1 MDETGERRPPTMADV
16 AQVAGV
22 SHQTVSRVLS
32 DHPNVREAT
41 RERVLRAI
49 AELGYRPNSAAR
61 TLVTRRSRT
70 LGVVAA
76 NTTLFGPA
84 SILAGLERA
93 ARREDYLV
101 ASVGLEELTEHA
113 LASALERLGSWGV
126 DGAVVMTPH
135 RHTVTALARLPQPF
149 PVVTVAGG
157 HDLDLPGVAVDQVG
171 GARAVTEHLIGLGHT
186 RIWHVA
192 GPGEWIEAE
201 GRLRGW
207 RAALEA
213 AGLPVPA
220 HLAGDWSP
228 ASGHAAG
235 REIARAFRSGAASRP
250 TAVFAANDHMALG
263 VLRALHEA
271 GVRIPLDVA
280 VAGFDDLPEG
290 AYLTPPLTTV
300 RQDFPAV
307 GREGIALLL
316 RLIDEPATPVAHLSV
331 RPELVVRAST
341 AEGRP
346 RGAAGGAVA
355 GGAAGSAAV
364 GSPAALFSDAPGAG
378 PHR

>member
-1 MDETGERRPPTMADV
+1 MAETGERRPPTMADV

-32 DHPNVREAT
+32 DHPNVRGAT
-41 RERVLRAI
+41 KERVLLAI

-70 LGVVAA
+70 IGVVAA

-113 LASALERLGSWGV
+113 LGKALERLGTWGV

-135 RHTVTALARLPQPF
+135 RHAVAALARLPQPF
-149 PVVTVAGG
+149 PIVTVEGG
-157 HDLDLPGVAVDQVG
+157 HDLALPGVAVDQFG
-171 GARAVTEHLIGLGHT
+171 GARAVTEHLLSLGHT

-201 GRLRGW
+201 GRLQGW

-213 AGLPVPA
+213 AGLPVPP

-235 REIARAFRSGAASRP
+235 RRVAEAFRRGARSRP

-263 VLRALHEA
+263 VVHALHEA
-271 GVRIPLDVA
+271 GVRIPQDVA

-300 RQDFPAV
+300 RQDFTSV
-307 GREGIALLL
+307 GREGIGMLL
-316 RLIDEPATPVAHLSV
+316 RLIDQPTAPVAHVNV

-341 AEGRP
+341 AGGRP
-346 RGAAGGAVA
+346 PGP
-355 GGAAGSAAV
+355 GSTTT
-364 GSPAALFSDAPGAG
+364 LFSDTPGAG
-378 PHR
+378 PSR

>member
-1 MDETGERRPPTMADV
+1 MDGAGERRPPTMADV
-16 AQVAGV
+16 AEVAGV

-41 RERVLRAI
+41 RARVLQAI

-93 ARREDYLV
+93 ARQEDYLV

-113 LASALERLGSWGV
+113 LRKALERLGSWGV
-126 DGAVVMTPH
+126 DGVVVMTPH
-135 RHTVTALARLPQPF
+135 RHTVAALARLPQPF
-149 PVVTVAGG
+149 PIVTVEGG
-157 HDLDLPGVAVDQVG
+157 HDLDLPGVAVDQFA
-171 GARAVTEHLIGLGHT
+171 GARAITAHLLSLGHT
-186 RIWHVA
+186 TIWHVA

-201 GRLRGW
+201 GRLQGW
-207 RAALEA
+207 RAALES
-213 AGLPVPA
+213 AGLPVPP
-220 HLAGDWSP
+220 HLTGDWSP

-235 REIARAFRSGAASRP
+235 RLVAQAFRGGAGPRP

-263 VLRALHEA
+263 VVRALNEA
-271 GVRIPLDVA
+271 GVRMPAEIA

-290 AYLTPPLTTV
+290 AYITPPLTTV
-300 RQDFPAV
+300 RQDFTAV
-307 GREGIALLL
+307 GRAGIDLLL
-316 RLIDEPATPVAHLSV
+316 RLIDEPGTPVSHVTIAPH
-331 RPELVVRAST
+331 LVVRAST
-341 AEGRP
+341 AGGRRP
-346 RGAAGGAVA
+346 GPGSVAAR
-355 GGAAGSAAV
+355 
-364 GSPAALFSDAPGAG
+364 FSDAAG
-378 PHR
+378 PAR

>member
-41 RERVLRAI
+41 RERVQRAI

-70 LGVVAA
+70 IGVVAA

-113 LASALERLGSWGV
+113 LGKALERLGSWGV
-126 DGAVVMTPH
+126 DGVVVMTPH
-135 RHTVTALARLPQPF
+135 RHAVAALARLPQPF
-149 PVVTVAGG
+149 PVVTVEGG

-171 GARAVTEHLIGLGHT
+171 GARAVTEHLLSLGHT

-192 GPGEWIEAE
+192 GPGEWIEAA
-201 GRLRGW
+201 GRMQGW

-213 AGLPVPA
+213 AGLPAPA
-220 HLAGDWSP
+220 PLAGDWSP
-228 ASGHAAG
+228 ASGYAAG
-235 REIARAFRSGAASRP
+235 RAVAEAFRRGGPARP

-263 VLRALHEA
+263 LVRALHEA
-271 GVRIPLDVA
+271 GVRIPQDLA

-290 AYLTPPLTTV
+290 AYLIPPLTTV
-300 RQDFPAV
+300 RQDFTSV
-307 GREGIALLL
+307 GREGIGMLL
-316 RLIDEPATPVAHLSV
+316 RLIDEPTARVAHV
-331 RPELVVRAST
+331 RVQPELVVRAST
-341 AEGRP
+341 AGARRP
-346 RGAAGGAVA
+346 GAGPAAAGRA
-355 GGAAGSAAV
+355 
-364 GSPAALFSDAPGAG
+364 AALFSDAAG
-378 PHR
+378 PGR

>member
-1 MDETGERRPPTMADV
+1 MADV

-32 DHPNVREAT
+32 DHPNVRGAT
-41 RERVLRAI
+41 KERVLRAI

-70 LGVVAA
+70 IGVVAA

-101 ASVGLEELTEHA
+101 ASVGLEELTEYA
-113 LASALERLGSWGV
+113 LGKALERLGSWGV

-135 RHTVTALARLPQPF
+135 RHTVAALAGLPQPF
-149 PVVTVAGG
+149 PIVTVEGG
-157 HDLDLPGVAVDQVG
+157 HDLDLPGVAVDQVA
-171 GARAVTEHLIGLGHT
+171 GARAVTEHLLSLGHT

-201 GRLRGW
+201 GRLQGW

-213 AGLPVPA
+213 AGLPVPP

-228 ASGHAAG
+228 ASGYAAAAKWPPPPAAAPPPG
-235 REIARAFRSGAASRP
+235 RPRCSPPTTTWPSGWCTPCTRPGCGSRR
-250 TAVFAANDHMALG
+250 TS
-263 VLRALHEA
+263 RW
-271 GVRIPLDVA
+271 
-280 VAGFDDLPEG
+280 
-290 AYLTPPLTTV
+290 
-300 RQDFPAV
+300 
-307 GREGIALLL
+307 
-316 RLIDEPATPVAHLSV
+316 
-331 RPELVVRAST
+331 RAST
-341 AEGRP
+341 TSR
-346 RGAAGGAVA
+346 R
-355 GGAAGSAAV
+355 
-364 GSPAALFSDAPGAG
+364 APTS
-378 PHR
+378 RRR

>member
-1 MDETGERRPPTMADV
+1 MEETAERRPPTMADV

-70 LGVVAA
+70 IGVVAA

-93 ARREDYLV
+93 ARQEDYLV

-113 LASALERLGSWGV
+113 LGKALERLGGWGV

-135 RHTVTALARLPQPF
+135 RRAVAALARLPQPF
-149 PVVTVAGG
+149 PVVTVEGG
-157 HDLDLPGVAVDQVG
+157 HDLDLPGVAVDQFA
-171 GARAVTEHLIGLGHT
+171 GARAITEHLLALGHT
-186 RIWHVA
+186 CVWHVA

-201 GRLRGW
+201 GRLQGW
-207 RAALEA
+207 RAALAA
-213 AGLPVPA
+213 AGLPVPP
-220 HLAGDWSP
+220 HLTGDWSP

-235 REIARAFRSGAASRP
+235 RQVAAAFRGGAGPRP

-263 VLRALHEA
+263 LVRALTEA
-271 GVRIPLDVA
+271 GVRMPEDVA

-290 AYLTPPLTTV
+290 AYTTPSLTTV
-300 RQDFPAV
+300 RQDFAAV
-307 GREGIALLL
+307 GRAGIGLLL
-316 RLIDEPATPVAHLSV
+316 QLIDDPGAVPAHVSV
-331 RPELVVRAST
+331 RPELVVREST
-341 AEGRP
+341 AGRAP
-346 RGAAGGAVA
+346 GGHRP
-355 GGAAGSAAV
+355 
-364 GSPAALFSDAPGAG
+364 PASRPGPAPALFSDAG
-378 PHR
+378 

>member
-1 MDETGERRPPTMADV
+1 MEETADRRPPTMADV

-70 LGVVAA
+70 IGVVAA

-84 SILAGLERA
+84 SILAALERA
-93 ARREDYLV
+93 ARQQDYLV

-113 LASALERLGSWGV
+113 LRKALERLGGWGV

-135 RHTVTALARLPQPF
+135 RHTVAALARLPRPF
-149 PVVTVAGG
+149 PIVTVEGG
-157 HDLDLPGVAVDQVG
+157 HDLDLPGVAVDQFA
-171 GARAVTEHLIGLGHT
+171 GARAVTEHLLSLGRT
-186 RIWHVA
+186 CVWHVA
-192 GPGEWIEAE
+192 GPVEWIEAE
-201 GRLRGW
+201 GRLQGW

-213 AGLPVPA
+213 AGLPVPP
-220 HLAGDWSP
+220 HLPGDWSP

-235 REIARAFRSGAASRP
+235 QRIAAAFRSGSGPRP

-263 VLRALHEA
+263 LVRALHEA
-271 GVRIPLDVA
+271 GLRMPGDVA

-290 AYLTPPLTTV
+290 AYFTPPLTTV
-300 RQDFPAV
+300 RQDFAAV
-307 GREGIALLL
+307 GRDGIGLLL
-316 RLIDEPATPVAHLSV
+316 RLIDAPGTPVSHLTV

-341 AEGRP
+341 VGTT
-346 RGAAGGAVA
+346 
-355 GGAAGSAAV
+355 SAA
-364 GSPAALFSDAPGAG
+364 PASARTGRAGALFSDAAE
-378 PHR
+378 R